1 MLTVFSGLHKGEEK
15 GRRKGWGRDG
25 GEEGKKEEMKLG
37 EQYRGGSEN
46 LGAVGVTRG
55 KRKRLCKYI
64 VFAFEIIKK
73 FLNGKH

>member
-1 MLTVFSGLHKGEEK
+1 MAYTKVKRKEGGKKDGGGM
-15 GRRKGWGRDG
+15 GRG
-25 GEEGKKEEMKLG
+25 GEERRNEVGRAIQGRRE
-37 EQYRGGSEN
+37 S